1 MSSSTYTSL
10 NSSRGEF
17 KMHATPHKPK
27 SKHWNSSTSIV
38 VFLLLSFIGLGPSLS
53 DYSVGAIPVEEDP
66 QSFSS
71 GANDGLSFSINS
83 PRKTDAADQRNTQD
97 QRSQQQRA
105 SNGDRKGIKVIRQMI
120 KSVLLICKQEA
131 DTFIKT
137 SCSSVF

>member
-83 PRKTDAADQRNTQD
+83 PRKTDQRNTQD

-105 SNGDRKGIKVIRQMI
+105 SNGDRKGIKVIHQMI
-120 KSVLLICKQEA
+120 NSVLLICKQEA

>member
-1 MSSSTYTSL
+1 
-10 NSSRGEF
+10 
-17 KMHATPHKPK
+17 MHATPHKPK

-83 PRKTDAADQRNTQD
+83 PRKADAADQRNTQD
-97 QRSQQQRA
+97 QRSQQQRG
-105 SNGDRKGIKVIRQMI
+105 SNGDRKGIKVACVISFMW
-120 KSVLLICKQEA
+120 
-131 DTFIKT
+131 
-137 SCSSVF
+137 

>member
-1 MSSSTYTSL
+1 
-10 NSSRGEF
+10 
-17 KMHATPHKPK
+17 MHATPHKPK

-53 DYSVGAIPVEEDP
+53 DHSVAPVEEDP

-105 SNGDRKGIKVIRQMI
+105 SNGDRKGIKVIHQMI
-120 KSVLLICKQEA
+120 NSVLLICKQEA

>member
-1 MSSSTYTSL
+1 
-10 NSSRGEF
+10 
-17 KMHATPHKPK
+17 MHATPHKPK
-27 SKHWNSSTSIV
+27 SKHWNRSTSIV
-38 VFLLLSFIGLGPSLS
+38 VFLLLSSIGLS
-53 DYSVGAIPVEEDP
+53 DHSVAAIPVEEDP

-105 SNGDRKGIKVIRQMI
+105 SNGDRKGIKVTHQMI
-120 KSVLLICKQEA
+120 NSVLLIRKQEA

>member
-10 NSSRGEF
+10 NSSREEF
-17 KMHATPHKPK
+17 KMHLAPAKPK

-83 PRKTDAADQRNTQD
+83 PRKTDQRNTQD

-105 SNGDRKGIKVIRQMI
+105 SNGDRKGIKVIHQMI
-120 KSVLLICKQEA
+120 DSVLLICKKEA
-131 DTFIKT
+131 DTFKKT

>member
-10 NSSRGEF
+10 SSSREEF
-17 KMHATPHKPK
+17 KMHSTPPKPK

-38 VFLLLSFIGLGPSLS
+38 VFLLLSFIGLSAHS
-53 DYSVGAIPVEEDP
+53 AAAIPVEEDP

-83 PRKTDAADQRNTQD
+83 PRKTDSADHRNTQD

-105 SNGDRKGIKVIRQMI
+105 SNGDRKGIKVIHQMI
-120 KSVLLICKQEA
+120 KSAPLISTQEA
-131 DTFIKT
+131 VTFIQT
-137 SCSSVF
+137 SCYVVF

>member
-1 MSSSTYTSL
+1 MHST
-10 NSSRGEF
+10 
-17 KMHATPHKPK
+17 PPKPK

-38 VFLLLSFIGLGPSLS
+38 VFLLLSFIGLSAHS
-53 DYSVGAIPVEEDP
+53 AAAIPVEEDP

-83 PRKTDAADQRNTQD
+83 PRKTDQRNTQD

-105 SNGDRKGIKVIRQMI
+105 SNGDRKGIKVIHQMI